1 MKLTGFK
8 LILVIIL
15 FAAALSVI
23 AIFEFTEIMP
33 SDYTGGIISRL
44 FAAACFIAIA
54 AILHGVKLRVNP
66 YEGAKDR
73 KLRAL
78 LIAAMFVVCV
88 NNAPLIGLL
97 SGNVVIT
104 ASADRI
110 FLYLFYC
117 FSVALFEE
125 VLFRCVLLE
134 TFFVIA
140 GDNIRNKFLA
150 LFISAL
156 IFSLSHFDGFNFN
169 VMIQMGYTF
178 LLGVGW
184 GYIAMKEGHILWGIA
199 MHFLYNAGGMAAQI
213 AEGNRWDTATVIIT
227 ALLSVAVGAVYLY
240 SMLKD
245 IINSNTPPVRP
256 A

>member
-1 MKLTGFK
+1 
-8 LILVIIL
+8 
-15 FAAALSVI
+15 
-23 AIFEFTEIMP
+23 
-33 SDYTGGIISRL
+33 
-44 FAAACFIAIA
+44 
-54 AILHGVKLRVNP
+54 
-66 YEGAKDR
+66 
-73 KLRAL
+73 
-78 LIAAMFVVCV
+78 MFVVCV

-240 SMLKD
+240 SMVKD